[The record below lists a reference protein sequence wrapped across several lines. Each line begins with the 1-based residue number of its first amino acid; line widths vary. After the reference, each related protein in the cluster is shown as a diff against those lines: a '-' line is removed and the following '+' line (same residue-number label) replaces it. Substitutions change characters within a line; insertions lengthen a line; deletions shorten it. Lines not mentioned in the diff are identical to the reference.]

1 MIAIHSGANT
11 TVTHSEIQAIIPEL
25 CSSDV
30 LLVQLEN
37 NFDATHSLIK
47 IAHDLGKIVILNPAP
62 YSAEII
68 PGIPFVDVITPNET
82 EASLLSG
89 IDIKDLDSAKE
100 AAIRIAELGA
110 KKVLITM
117 GPRGALLLDNHQFSH
132 IRAFPAVTVDT
143 TGAGDAFN
151 GALAASLATG
161 NSLVQAA
168 TWASSFASLAVE
180 LEGASNM
187 PDFEQ
192 ANIRL
197 RTL

>member
-1 MIAIHSGANT
+1 
-11 TVTHSEIQAIIPEL
+11 
-25 CSSDV
+25 
-30 LLVQLEN
+30 
-37 NFDATHSLIK
+37 
-47 IAHDLGKIVILNPAP
+47 
-62 YSAEII
+62 
-68 PGIPFVDVITPNET
+68 VITPNET

-89 IDIKDLDSAKE
+89 IEINDVDTAKE
-100 AAIRIAELGA
+100 AALRIAELGA

-117 GPRGALLLDNHQFSH
+117 GSRGALLLDNRQFSH

-151 GALAASLATG
+151 GALAASLAAG
-161 NSLVQAA
+161 NTLVQAA
-168 TWASSFASLAVE
+168 TWASAFASLAVE

-192 ANIRL
+192 ANARL